1 MEKGRV
7 FCESLAIRWMRSYIG
22 SMDRRTFNTTL
33 IGGTVDAAFPVS
45 ALAKAAQATKIGRL
59 YAWAVA
65 IARAQNRAS
74 PALFAQQ
81 LGISK
86 DAATERYRSM
96 IANGV
101 IRAPMFGGLARAA
114 QSLFKGG
121 YIVAADTQVTLAASA
136 KPKDMQRAFDK
147 FLEDDPEPEDQA
159 T

>member
-1 MEKGRV
+1 
-7 FCESLAIRWMRSYIG
+7 
-22 SMDRRTFNTTL
+22 
-33 IGGTVDAAFPVS
+33 
-45 ALAKAAQATKIGRL
+45 
-59 YAWAVA
+59 
-65 IARAQNRAS
+65 
-74 PALFAQQ
+74 
-81 LGISK
+81 
-86 DAATERYRSM
+86 M

-114 QSLFKGG
+114 QPLFKGG

>member
-7 FCESLAIRWMRSYIG
+7 FCESHAISWMRSYIG
-22 SMDRRTFNTTL
+22 SMDRQTFNTTL
-33 IGGTVDAAFPVS
+33 IVGTVDAAFPVS

-147 FLEDDPEPEDQA
+147 FLEDGPEPEDQA

>member
-1 MEKGRV
+1 
-7 FCESLAIRWMRSYIG
+7 MRSHIG

-45 ALAKAAQATKIGRL
+45 ALAKAAQATKIGLL

-147 FLEDDPEPEDQA
+147 FLEDGPEPEDQA

>member
-1 MEKGRV
+1 
-7 FCESLAIRWMRSYIG
+7 MRSHIG

-45 ALAKAAQATKIGRL
+45 ALAKAAQATKIKRL